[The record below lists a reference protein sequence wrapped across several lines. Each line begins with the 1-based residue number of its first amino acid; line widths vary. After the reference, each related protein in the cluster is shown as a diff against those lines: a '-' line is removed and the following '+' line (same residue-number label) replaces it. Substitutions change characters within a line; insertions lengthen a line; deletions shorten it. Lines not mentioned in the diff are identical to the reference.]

1 MRIGTEILETL
12 SSTMPVSSN
21 VSTNPFF
28 FVVVVVVVAV
38 FGPVK
43 ATLCVTSFLLVSTLL
58 VSTNVASTK
67 QFWFPDGS

>member
-1 MRIGTEILETL
+1 MSVRILF
-12 SSTMPVSSN
+12 V
-21 VSTNPFF
+21 
-28 FVVVVVVVAV
+28 VVVVVVVAV

-67 QFWFPDGS
+67 QLLVP

>member
-28 FVVVVVVVAV
+28 VVVVVVAV
-38 FGPVK
+38 AVFGPGQSYS
-43 ATLCVTSFLLVSTLL
+43 LCDFI
-58 VSTNVASTK
+58 
-67 QFWFPDGS
+67 FIG

>member
-21 VSTNPFF
+21 VSTNPF

-43 ATLCVTSFLLVSTLL
+43 ATLCVTSFLLVSMLL